1 MVLGT
6 SQTAN
11 APHRIKAAL
20 KDLVVDEPQW
30 MQRGL
35 FPTTSGYGK
44 KIPTRYKLRYNNRL
58 YRIYGCCFSNVVT
71 TYIVSRNRTI
81 IVDVDGQ

>member
-6 SQTAN
+6 SQAEN

-35 FPTTSGYGK
+35 SPTASGYGK

-58 YRIYGCCFSNVVT
+58 HRIYGCCFSNVAT

>member
-35 FPTTSGYGK
+35 FPTASGYGK

-81 IVDVDGQ
+81 IVDVDEQ

>member
-11 APHRIKAAL
+11 ALHRIKAAL

-35 FPTTSGYGK
+35 SPTASGYGK

-71 TYIVSRNRTI
+71 MYIVSRNRTI